1 MGCGEGP
8 IRRPL
13 PRHPQRVRAQLQ
25 ARRDRSAGAL
35 PARPRAP
42 LRPDGRQ
49 HLPGSDD
56 PATALLPAPAS
67 RLRRLSIAHQGAV
80 PLRRGDTSRRRRD
93 GRVRVQCG
101 ERNHKGREAVT
112 RPRTRGSPDCPRPKR
127 ARSARGVRP
136 YRAHTAPSPGSQP
149 GDYRHQRHP
158 YGSTIPMNARLLAL
172 CILLPVPLAAQSN
185 AARMANDAYTR
196 SHDYDLIHQRIAVRN
211 FDWDSTSL
219 DGRVTTTLVAL
230 RPGLD
235 SVILDAGKRLEVRRV
250 ADAKGTALRT
260 AARGDTLV
268 VYPARPDNGR
278 GLTFIQPEGRE
289 HRPQQIWSQGE
300 DHDNHFWFPTYDF
313 PNDKMTWELA
323 ATVPRQYTVVSNG
336 RLVGDRRNPDGTH
349 TVTWRQDPRSATYL
363 VSLVVAPLVRL
374 ADTWRGIPVEYY
386 VYAADSSR
394 ARRLFGVTPDMIE
407 VFSRLTGVR
416 YPWAKY
422 AQTTVAD
429 FFGGMEN
436 VSATTLIDWLPDER
450 AYLDRPWY
458 QWILIPHELAHQW
471 FGDYVTL
478 ENWANMWLNEGFAE
492 FLPGQYWR
500 VKLGPQVEDD
510 YYLDEYHQY
519 LEIDRRR
526 RMPLAALGSNNVYP
540 KGALVLRMLERYL
553 GPDRFW
559 ASLQAYLTQHALG
572 NATSDDL
579 RQSVLDATGENLDWF
594 WSQWVYDAG
603 HPRFAVT
610 AAYDTAAR
618 KLSLTVK
625 QTQTDSGVA
634 DSTGLAFETP
644 NVFRMPVTIRVG
656 TVSSDVVRRVELAA
670 REQTI
675 EVPGLAGA
683 PTMVVFDDGNTI
695 LKELTFDQPT
705 PWLATQLKRDPDLW
719 NRQWA
724 IDQLGQRPADA
735 AAVAALAEAATGA
748 DYFRTRAGA
757 VEALGAVPAANT
769 AAPLAA
775 ALRDTSAQV
784 RRAGVAALGQLGG
797 ARAADLARATYQTD
811 PSYEVRAA
819 ALTALVRADSTA
831 RDSAV
836 AWGLATPS
844 YQDVIQEAA
853 YRIIAQTRDTAAI
866 PRIETLLATDHF
878 AAHVLAAKWSVASS
892 VSMR

>member
-1 MGCGEGP
+1 M
-8 IRRPL
+8 RLPL
-13 PRHPQRVRAQLQ
+13 
-25 ARRDRSAGAL
+25 SC
-35 PARPRAP
+35 
-42 LRPDGRQ
+42 
-49 HLPGSDD
+49 
-56 PATALLPAPAS
+56 
-67 RLRRLSIAHQGAV
+67 AV
-80 PLRRGDTSRRRRD
+80 
-93 GRVRVQCG
+93 
-101 ERNHKGREAVT
+101 
-112 RPRTRGSPDCPRPKR
+112 
-127 ARSARGVRP
+127 
-136 YRAHTAPSPGSQP
+136 
-149 GDYRHQRHP
+149 
-158 YGSTIPMNARLLAL
+158 LLAL
-172 CILLPVPLAAQSN
+172 AAPAAAQSN
-185 AARMANDAYTR
+185 AERVANDAYAR
-196 SHDYDLIHQRIAVRN
+196 SHDYDLVHQRIEVRN

-235 SVILDAGKRLEVRRV
+235 SVVLDASKGLVVSRV
-250 ADAKGTALRT
+250 VDARGASLRSS
-260 AARGDTLV
+260 AHGDTLV
-268 VYPARPDNGR
+268 VYPARPLAFRDTLRFSIDYHARIDNGR
-278 GLTFIQPEGRE
+278 GLTFIEPEGRE

-300 DHDNHFWFPTYDF
+300 DHNNHFWFPTYDF

-323 ATVPRQYTVVSNG
+323 ATVPRQYSVVSNG
-336 RLVGDRRNPDGTH
+336 RLVTDRRNPDGTH

-363 VSLVVAPLVRL
+363 VSLIVAPLVKL
-374 ADTWRGIPVEYY
+374 ADTWRGMPVEYY
-386 VYAADSSR
+386 VYRADSNR

-407 VFSRLTGVR
+407 VYSQLTGVR

-500 VKLGPQVEDD
+500 VKLGAHPEDE

-519 LEIDRRR
+519 LQIDQRR
-526 RMPLAALGSNNVYP
+526 RMPPAALGSNNVYP
-540 KGALVLRMLERYL
+540 KGAL
-553 GPDRFW
+553 
-559 ASLQAYLTQHALG
+559 
-572 NATSDDL
+572 
-579 RQSVLDATGENLDWF
+579 
-594 WSQWVYDAG
+594 
-603 HPRFAVT
+603 
-610 AAYDTAAR
+610 
-618 KLSLTVK
+618 
-625 QTQTDSGVA
+625 
-634 DSTGLAFETP
+634 
-644 NVFRMPVTIRVG
+644 VFRMPVTIRVG

-705 PWLATQLKRDPDLW
+705 PWLAAQLKRDPDLW

-757 VEALGAVPAANT
+757 VEALGELPAGST

-775 ALRDTSAQV
+775 ALHDTSAQV

-797 ARAADLARATYQTD
+797 ARAAELARATFQTD

-853 YRIIAQTRDTAAI
+853 YRIVAQTRDTAAI
-866 PRIETLLATDHF
+866 PRVEERLATDRL
-878 AAHVLAAKWSVASS
+878 AAHVLAALAARGSVHALE
-892 VSMR
+892 VLTAHLNDERRAVRRWVVEAFQFTLPRQLGVPRLQAVVGTLKYPGTRKDVETALQRLQKPGADDE

>member
-1 MGCGEGP
+1 M
-8 IRRPL
+8 RPFTASTL
-13 PRHPQRVRAQLQ
+13 LW
-25 ARRDRSAGAL
+25 AL
-35 PARPRAP
+35 AI
-42 LRPDGRQ
+42 
-49 HLPGSDD
+49 
-56 PATALLPAPAS
+56 PAS
-67 RLRRLSIAHQGAV
+67 
-80 PLRRGDTSRRRRD
+80 T
-93 GRVRVQCG
+93 
-101 ERNHKGREAVT
+101 
-112 RPRTRGSPDCPRPKR
+112 
-127 ARSARGVRP
+127 
-136 YRAHTAPSPGSQP
+136 
-149 GDYRHQRHP
+149 
-158 YGSTIPMNARLLAL
+158 
-172 CILLPVPLAAQSN
+172 AAQSN
-185 AARMANDAYTR
+185 AERVANDAYTP
-196 SHDYDLIHQRIAVRN
+196 SHDYDLVHQRIEVRN

-235 SVILDAGKRLEVRRV
+235 SVILDAGKRLAVSRV
-250 ADAKGTALRT
+250 VDARGTTLRS
-260 AARGDTLV
+260 AAHGDTLV
-268 VYPARPDNGR
+268 VYPARPLAFRDTLRFSIDYHARIDNGR
-278 GLTFIQPEGRE
+278 GLTFIEPEGRE

-300 DHDNHFWFPTYDF
+300 DDDNHFWFPTYDF
-313 PNDKMTWELA
+313 PNDKMTWELV
-323 ATVPRQYTVVSNG
+323 ATVPRPYTVISNG
-336 RLVGDRRNPDGTH
+336 RRVADRPNPDGTH

-363 VSLVVAPLVRL
+363 VSLIVAPLVRL

-386 VYAADSSR
+386 VYRADSSR
-394 ARRLFGVTPDMIE
+394 ARRLFGVTPDMME
-407 VFSRLTGVR
+407 VYSRLTGVR

-478 ENWANMWLNEGFAE
+478 ESWANMWLNEGFAE
-492 FLPGQYWR
+492 FLPGQYWG
-500 VKLGPQVEDD
+500 VKLGPRVEDD
-510 YYLDEYHQY
+510 YYLDEYRQY

-540 KGALVLRMLERYL
+540 KGALVLRMLQRHL
-553 GPDRFW
+553 GPERFW
-559 ASLQAYLTQHALG
+559 ASLHLYLTRHALG

-579 RQSVLDATGENLDWF
+579 RQAVLDATGENLDWF

-603 HPRFAVT
+603 HPRYAVT
-610 AAYDTAAR
+610 AAYDTSAR
-618 KLSLTVK
+618 KLTLTVK
-625 QTQTDSGVA
+625 QTQTDSAKA
-634 DSTGLAFETP
+634 DSTGPAFETP
-644 NVFRMPVTIRVG
+644 KVFRMPVTIRVG
-656 TVSSDVVRRVELAA
+656 TAGGDVVRRTELAA

-675 EVPGLAGA
+675 EIPGLRGA

-724 IDQLGQRPADA
+724 IEQLAQRPADA

-757 VEALGAVPAANT
+757 VEALGELPGASV

-784 RRAGVAALGQLGG
+784 RRAAIAALGQLGG
-797 ARAADLARATYQTD
+797 ARAAELARTTFQTD

-819 ALTALVRADSTA
+819 ALIALVRADSTA
-831 RDSAV
+831 RDSAI

-853 YRIIAQTRDTAAI
+853 YRVIAQTGDTGAI
-866 PRIETLLATDHF
+866 PRLESLLATHRF
-878 AAHVLAAKWSVASS
+878 AAHVLAALASRGS
-892 VSMR
+892 AHALDVLAAHLNDDRRAVRRWVVEAFQFTLPRPLGIPRLQAVVDTLKYPDTRKDVQTALQQLQKPGADDE

>member
-1 MGCGEGP
+1 M
-8 IRRPL
+8 RP
-13 PRHPQRVRAQLQ
+13 QLTC
-25 ARRDRSAGAL
+25 AA
-35 PARPRAP
+35 
-42 LRPDGRQ
+42 
-49 HLPGSDD
+49 
-56 PATALLPAPAS
+56 
-67 RLRRLSIAHQGAV
+67 
-80 PLRRGDTSRRRRD
+80 
-93 GRVRVQCG
+93 
-101 ERNHKGREAVT
+101 
-112 RPRTRGSPDCPRPKR
+112 
-127 ARSARGVRP
+127 
-136 YRAHTAPSPGSQP
+136 
-149 GDYRHQRHP
+149 
-158 YGSTIPMNARLLAL
+158 LLAL
-172 CILLPVPLAAQSN
+172 AAPVAAQSN
-185 AARMANDAYTR
+185 VERVTNDAYAR
-196 SHDYDLIHQRIAVRN
+196 SHDYDLVHQRIEIRN

-235 SVILDAGKRLEVRRV
+235 SVILDAGKRLVVSRV
-250 ADAKGTALRT
+250 VDARGATLRSS
-260 AARGDTLV
+260 AHGDTLV
-268 VYPARPDNGR
+268 VYPARPVAFRDTLRFSIDYHARIDNGR
-278 GLTFIQPEGRE
+278 GLTFIEPEGRE

-336 RLVGDRRNPDGTH
+336 RLVADRKNPDGTH

-407 VFSRLTGVR
+407 VYSRLTGVR

-436 VSATTLIDWLPDER
+436 VSATTLIDRLPDER

-492 FLPGQYWR
+492 FLPGQYWH
-500 VKLGPQVEDD
+500 VKLGPHAEDD
-510 YYLDEYHQY
+510 YYLDEYRQY
-519 LEIDRRR
+519 LQIDRRKS
-526 RMPLAALGSNNVYP
+526 MALAALGSNNVYP
-540 KGALVLRMLERYL
+540 KGALVLRMLLRYL
-553 GPDRFW
+553 GPERFW
-559 ASLQAYLTQHALG
+559 ASLQAYLTRHALG

-579 RQSVLDATGENLDWF
+579 RQAVLDATGENLDWF
-594 WSQWVYDAG
+594 WNQWIYAAG
-603 HPRFAVT
+603 HPRFVVT

-618 KLSLTVK
+618 KLTLTVK
-625 QTQTDSGVA
+625 QAQPDSGKA
-634 DSTGLAFETP
+634 DSTGLRFETP
-644 NVFRMPVTIRVG
+644 KVFRMPVAIRLG
-656 TVSSDVVRRVELAA
+656 TAGGSGGGDVVRRVELTA

-675 EVPGLAGA
+675 EIPELPGA

-705 PWLATQLKRDPDLW
+705 SWLATQLKRDPDLW

-724 IDQLGQRPADA
+724 IEQLAHRPGDA

-748 DYFRTRAGA
+748 DYFRTRAAA
-757 VEALGAVPAANT
+757 VEALGELPAASA

-784 RRAGVAALGQLGG
+784 RRAAVAALGQLGG
-797 ARAADLARATYQTD
+797 ARAADLARTTFHDD
-811 PSYEVRAA
+811 PSYQVRAA

-831 RDSAV
+831 SDSAI

-844 YQDVIQEAA
+844 YQDVVQEAA
-853 YRIIAQTRDTAAI
+853 YRLIAQMGDTGAI
-866 PRIETLLATDHF
+866 PRVESLLATDHF
-878 AAHVLAAKWSVASS
+878 AAHVLAALAARGSAHALDVLAVHLNDDRRAVRRWVVEAFQFTLPRQLGIPRLQGAAGTLKYPDTRKDVEGALQ
-892 VSMR
+892 RLQKPGTDDE

>member
-1 MGCGEGP
+1 M
-8 IRRPL
+8 RP
-13 PRHPQRVRAQLQ
+13 QLTC
-25 ARRDRSAGAL
+25 AA
-35 PARPRAP
+35 
-42 LRPDGRQ
+42 
-49 HLPGSDD
+49 
-56 PATALLPAPAS
+56 
-67 RLRRLSIAHQGAV
+67 
-80 PLRRGDTSRRRRD
+80 
-93 GRVRVQCG
+93 
-101 ERNHKGREAVT
+101 
-112 RPRTRGSPDCPRPKR
+112 
-127 ARSARGVRP
+127 
-136 YRAHTAPSPGSQP
+136 
-149 GDYRHQRHP
+149 
-158 YGSTIPMNARLLAL
+158 LLAL
-172 CILLPVPLAAQSN
+172 AAPVAAQSN
-185 AARMANDAYTR
+185 VERVTNDAYAR
-196 SHDYDLIHQRIAVRN
+196 SHDYDLVHQRIEIRN

-235 SVILDAGKRLEVRRV
+235 SVILDAGKRLVVSRV
-250 ADAKGTALRT
+250 VDARGATLRSS
-260 AARGDTLV
+260 AHGDTLV
-268 VYPARPDNGR
+268 VYPARPVAFRDTLRFSIDYHARIDNGR
-278 GLTFIQPEGRE
+278 GLTFIEPEGRE

-363 VSLVVAPLVRL
+363 VSLIVAPLVRL

-407 VFSRLTGVR
+407 VYSRLTGVR

-436 VSATTLIDWLPDER
+436 VSATTLIDRLPDER

-500 VKLGPQVEDD
+500 VKLGPHAEDD
-510 YYLDEYHQY
+510 YYLDEYRQY
-519 LEIDRRR
+519 LQIDRRKS
-526 RMPLAALGSNNVYP
+526 MALAALGSNNVYP
-540 KGALVLRMLERYL
+540 KGALVLRMLLRYL
-553 GPDRFW
+553 GPERFW
-559 ASLQAYLTQHALG
+559 ASLQAYLTRHALG

-579 RQSVLDATGENLDWF
+579 RQAVLDATGENLDWF
-594 WSQWVYDAG
+594 WNQWIYAAG
-603 HPRFAVT
+603 HPRFVVT

-618 KLSLTVK
+618 KLTLTVK
-625 QTQTDSGVA
+625 QTQPDSGKA
-634 DSTGLAFETP
+634 DSTGLRFETP
-644 NVFRMPVTIRVG
+644 KMFRMPVAIRLG
-656 TVSSDVVRRVELAA
+656 TGGGGGGGGGDVVRRVELTA

-675 EVPGLAGA
+675 EIPDLAGA

-705 PWLATQLKRDPDLW
+705 SWLATQLKRDPDLW

-724 IDQLGQRPADA
+724 IEQLAHRPGDA
-735 AAVAALAEAATGA
+735 AAVAALAEAATAA
-748 DYFRTRAGA
+748 DYFRTRAAA
-757 VEALGAVPAANT
+757 VEALGELPAASA

-784 RRAGVAALGQLGG
+784 RRAAVAALGQLGG
-797 ARAADLARATYQTD
+797 ARAADLARTTFHDD

-831 RDSAV
+831 SDSAI

-844 YQDVIQEAA
+844 YQDVVQEAA
-853 YRIIAQTRDTAAI
+853 YRLIAQTGDTGAI
-866 PRIETLLATDHF
+866 PRVESLLATDHF
-878 AAHVLAAKWSVASS
+878 AAHVLAALAARGSAHALDVLAVHLNDDRRAVRRWVVEAFQFTLPRQLGIPRLRGAAGTLKYPDTRKDVEGALQ
-892 VSMR
+892 RLQKPGTDDE

>member
-1 MGCGEGP
+1 M
-8 IRRPL
+8 RL
-13 PRHPQRVRAQLQ
+13 
-25 ARRDRSAGAL
+25 
-35 PARPRAP
+35 
-42 LRPDGRQ
+42 
-49 HLPGSDD
+49 
-56 PATALLPAPAS
+56 LLPLAVLVGSASAPA
-67 RLRRLSIAHQGAV
+67 L
-80 PLRRGDTSRRRRD
+80 
-93 GRVRVQCG
+93 
-101 ERNHKGREAVT
+101 
-112 RPRTRGSPDCPRPKR
+112 
-127 ARSARGVRP
+127 
-136 YRAHTAPSPGSQP
+136 
-149 GDYRHQRHP
+149 
-158 YGSTIPMNARLLAL
+158 
-172 CILLPVPLAAQSN
+172 AQSN
-185 AARMANDAYTR
+185 AERVANDTYSR
-196 SHDYDLIHQRIAVRN
+196 SHDYDVVHQRIEVRN

-235 SVILDAGKRLEVRRV
+235 SVILDAGKRLVVSRV
-250 ADAKGTALRT
+250 VDARGGTLRST
-260 AARGDTLV
+260 AHGDTLV
-268 VYPARPDNGR
+268 VYPARPVAFHDTLRFSIDYHARIDNGH
-278 GLTFIQPEGRE
+278 GLTFIEPEGRE

-336 RLVGDRRNPDGTH
+336 RLVADRRNPDGTH

-386 VYAADSSR
+386 VYRADSSR

-500 VKLGPQVEDD
+500 VKLGPGAEDD

-519 LEIDRRR
+519 LQIDQRR

-540 KGALVLRMLERYL
+540 KGALVLRMLLRYL
-553 GPDRFW
+553 GPERFW
-559 ASLQAYLTQHALG
+559 ASLHLYLTRHALG
-572 NATSDDL
+572 NATTDDL
-579 RQSVLDATGENLDWF
+579 RQAVLDATGENLDWF
-594 WSQWVYDAG
+594 WSEWIYAAG

-610 AAYDTAAR
+610 AVYDTTAR
-618 KLSLTVK
+618 KLTLTVK
-625 QTQTDSGVA
+625 QTQADSGKA

-656 TVSSDVVRRVELAA
+656 TASGDVVRRAELAA

-675 EVPGLAGA
+675 EIPELAGA

-705 PWLATQLKRDPDLW
+705 PWLATALKRDADLW

-724 IDQLGQRPADA
+724 IEQLAQRPADA
-735 AAVAALAEAATGA
+735 AAVAALAEAATRA

-757 VEALGAVPAANT
+757 VEALAGLPAAS
-769 AAPLAA
+769 AAAALEA

-797 ARAADLARATYQTD
+797 ARAAELARATFRND

-831 RDSAV
+831 RDSAI

-853 YRIIAQTRDTAAI
+853 YRIIAQTGDTAAI
-866 PRIETLLATDHF
+866 PRIEAQLATDHF
-878 AAHVLAAKWSVASS
+878 AAHVLAALAARGSAHSLDALVAHLNDDRRA
-892 VSMR
+892 VRRWVVEAFRFTLPRQLGIARLQAVAGTLKYADTRRAVETALQHLQKPAADEE

>member
-1 MGCGEGP
+1 M
-8 IRRPL
+8 RPFTASTL
-13 PRHPQRVRAQLQ
+13 LW
-25 ARRDRSAGAL
+25 AL
-35 PARPRAP
+35 AI
-42 LRPDGRQ
+42 
-49 HLPGSDD
+49 
-56 PATALLPAPAS
+56 PAS
-67 RLRRLSIAHQGAV
+67 
-80 PLRRGDTSRRRRD
+80 T
-93 GRVRVQCG
+93 
-101 ERNHKGREAVT
+101 
-112 RPRTRGSPDCPRPKR
+112 
-127 ARSARGVRP
+127 
-136 YRAHTAPSPGSQP
+136 
-149 GDYRHQRHP
+149 
-158 YGSTIPMNARLLAL
+158 
-172 CILLPVPLAAQSN
+172 AAQSN
-185 AARMANDAYTR
+185 AERVANDAYTP
-196 SHDYDLIHQRIAVRN
+196 SHDYDLVHQRIEVRN

-235 SVILDAGKRLEVRRV
+235 SVILDAGKRLAVSRV
-250 ADAKGTALRT
+250 VDARGTTLRS
-260 AARGDTLV
+260 AAHGDTLV
-268 VYPARPDNGR
+268 VYPARPLAFRDTLRFSIDYHARIDNGR
-278 GLTFIQPEGRE
+278 GLTFIEPEGRE

-300 DHDNHFWFPTYDF
+300 DDDNHFWFPTYDF
-313 PNDKMTWELA
+313 PNDKMTWELV
-323 ATVPRQYTVVSNG
+323 ATVPRPYTVISNG
-336 RLVGDRRNPDGTH
+336 RRVADRPNPDGTH

-363 VSLVVAPLVRL
+363 VSLIVAPLVRL

-386 VYAADSSR
+386 VYRADSSR
-394 ARRLFGVTPDMIE
+394 ARRLFGVTPDMME
-407 VFSRLTGVR
+407 VYSRLTGVR

-478 ENWANMWLNEGFAE
+478 ESWANMWLNEGFAE
-492 FLPGQYWR
+492 FLPGQYWG
-500 VKLGPQVEDD
+500 VKLGPRVEDD
-510 YYLDEYHQY
+510 YYLDEYRQY

-540 KGALVLRMLERYL
+540 KGALVLRMLQRHL
-553 GPDRFW
+553 GPERFW
-559 ASLQAYLTQHALG
+559 ASLHLYLTRHALG

-579 RQSVLDATGENLDWF
+579 RQAVLDATGENLDWF

-603 HPRFAVT
+603 HPRYAVT
-610 AAYDTAAR
+610 AAYDTSAR
-618 KLSLTVK
+618 KLTLTVK
-625 QTQTDSGVA
+625 QTQTDSAKA
-634 DSTGLAFETP
+634 DSTGPAFETP
-644 NVFRMPVTIRVG
+644 KAFRMPVTIRVG
-656 TVSSDVVRRVELAA
+656 TAGGDVVRRTELAA

-675 EVPGLAGA
+675 EIPGLRGA

-724 IDQLGQRPADA
+724 IEQLAQRPADA

-757 VEALGAVPAANT
+757 VEALGELPGASV

-784 RRAGVAALGQLGG
+784 RRAAIAALGQLGG
-797 ARAADLARATYQTD
+797 ARAAELARTTFQTD

-819 ALTALVRADSTA
+819 ALIALVRADSTA
-831 RDSAV
+831 RDSAI

-853 YRIIAQTRDTAAI
+853 YRVIAQTGDTGAI
-866 PRIETLLATDHF
+866 PRLESLLATHRF
-878 AAHVLAAKWSVASS
+878 AAHVLAALASRGS
-892 VSMR
+892 AHALDVLAAHLNDDRRAVRRWVVEAFQFTLPRPLGIPRLQAVVDTLKYPDTRKDVQTALQQLQKPGTDEQ

>member
-1 MGCGEGP
+1 M
-8 IRRPL
+8 RL
-13 PRHPQRVRAQLQ
+13 
-25 ARRDRSAGAL
+25 AL
-35 PARPRAP
+35 SCAA
-42 LRPDGRQ
+42 
-49 HLPGSDD
+49 
-56 PATALLPAPAS
+56 
-67 RLRRLSIAHQGAV
+67 
-80 PLRRGDTSRRRRD
+80 
-93 GRVRVQCG
+93 
-101 ERNHKGREAVT
+101 
-112 RPRTRGSPDCPRPKR
+112 
-127 ARSARGVRP
+127 
-136 YRAHTAPSPGSQP
+136 
-149 GDYRHQRHP
+149 
-158 YGSTIPMNARLLAL
+158 LLAL
-172 CILLPVPLAAQSN
+172 AAPIAAQSN
-185 AARMANDAYTR
+185 TERLANDAYTR
-196 SHDYDLIHQRIAVRN
+196 SHDYDLVHQGIEVRN

-235 SVILDAGKRLEVRRV
+235 SVILDAGKRLVVSRLV
-250 ADAKGTALRT
+250 DARGASLRS
-260 AARGDTLV
+260 AAHGDTLGLDERQALAFRDTLRCV
-268 VYPARPDNGR
+268 IDYHAPLENGK

-300 DHDNHFWFPTYDF
+300 DHDNHFWFQTYDF

-323 ATVPRQYTVVSNG
+323 ATVAQQYTVVSNG
-336 RLVGDRRNPDGTH
+336 RLVADRKNPEGTH
-349 TVTWRQDPRSATYL
+349 TVTWRQDRPSATYL
-363 VSLVVAPLVRL
+363 VSLIVAPLVRL

-386 VYAADSSR
+386 VYRADSSR
-394 ARRLFGVTPDMIE
+394 ARRLFGVTPDMID
-407 VFSRLTGVR
+407 VYSRLTGVR

-436 VSATTLIDWLPDER
+436 VSATTLIDRLPDER

-500 VKLGPQVEDD
+500 VKLGPHPEDD

-519 LEIDRRR
+519 LQIDQRR

-540 KGALVLRMLERYL
+540 KGALVLRMLLRYL
-553 GPDRFW
+553 GSERFW
-559 ASLQAYLTQHALG
+559 ASLHLYLDRHALG

-579 RQSVLDATGENLDWF
+579 RQAVLDATGENLDWF

-603 HPRFAVT
+603 HPRFVVT
-610 AAYDTAAR
+610 AAYDTTAR
-618 KLSLTVK
+618 KLTLTVK
-625 QTQTDSGVA
+625 QTQTDSAKA

-644 NVFRMPVTIRVG
+644 KVFRMPVTVRVG
-656 TVSSDVVRRVELAA
+656 TTGGDVVRRAELAA

-675 EVPGLAGA
+675 EVPGLASA

-705 PWLATQLKRDPDLW
+705 TWLATQLKRDPDLW

-724 IDQLGQRPADA
+724 IEQLAHRPADA
-735 AAVAALAEAATGA
+735 AAVAALAEAATRA

-757 VEALGAVPAANT
+757 VEALAGLPAAS
-769 AAPLAA
+769 AAAALEA
-775 ALRDTSAQV
+775 ALRDTAAQV
-784 RRAGVAALGQLGG
+784 RRAGMTALGQLGG
-797 ARAADLARATYQTD
+797 ARTAELARATFHTD

-831 RDSAV
+831 RDSAI

-853 YRIIAQTRDTAAI
+853 YRIIAQTGDTAAI
-866 PRIETLLATDHF
+866 PRVEARIATDRL
-878 AAHVLAAKWSVASS
+878 AAHVLAALAARGSARALDVLAAHLNDDRAAARRWVVEAFQFTLPRQLGVPLLQATVGSLQYADTKKNVDAALQQLQKAGTNDE
-892 VSMR
+892 

>member
-1 MGCGEGP
+1 M
-8 IRRPL
+8 RLPL
-13 PRHPQRVRAQLQ
+13 TY
-25 ARRDRSAGAL
+25 
-35 PARPRAP
+35 
-42 LRPDGRQ
+42 
-49 HLPGSDD
+49 
-56 PATALLPAPAS
+56 AT
-67 RLRRLSIAHQGAV
+67 
-80 PLRRGDTSRRRRD
+80 
-93 GRVRVQCG
+93 
-101 ERNHKGREAVT
+101 
-112 RPRTRGSPDCPRPKR
+112 
-127 ARSARGVRP
+127 
-136 YRAHTAPSPGSQP
+136 
-149 GDYRHQRHP
+149 
-158 YGSTIPMNARLLAL
+158 LLAL
-172 CILLPVPLAAQSN
+172 AGPVAAQSN
-185 AARMANDAYTR
+185 AERVVNDAYAR
-196 SHDYDLIHQRIAVRN
+196 SHDYDLVHQRIEVRN

-230 RPGLD
+230 RAGLD
-235 SVILDAGKRLEVRRV
+235 SVILDAGKRLVVSRV
-250 ADAKGTALRT
+250 VDARGTSLRST
-260 AARGDTLV
+260 AHGDTLV
-268 VYPARPDNGR
+268 VYPARPLAFRDTLRFSIDYHARIDNGR
-278 GLTFIQPEGRE
+278 GLTFIEPEGRE

-300 DHDNHFWFPTYDF
+300 DHNNHFWFPTYDF

-323 ATVPRQYTVVSNG
+323 ATVPRQYSVVSNG
-336 RLVGDRRNPDGTH
+336 RLVADRRNPDGTH

-363 VSLVVAPLVRL
+363 VSLIVAPLVKL
-374 ADTWRGIPVEYY
+374 ADTWRGMPVEYY
-386 VYAADSSR
+386 VYRADSNR

-407 VFSRLTGVR
+407 VYSQLTGVR

-500 VKLGPQVEDD
+500 VKLGAHPEDD

-519 LEIDRRR
+519 LQIDQRR

-540 KGALVLRMLERYL
+540 KGALVLRMLLRYL
-553 GPDRFW
+553 GPERFW
-559 ASLQAYLTQHALG
+559 ASLHLYLDRHALG

-579 RQSVLDATGENLDWF
+579 RQAVLDATGENLDWF
-594 WSQWVYDAG
+594 WSEWVYDAG
-603 HPRFAVT
+603 HPRFVVT
-610 AAYDTAAR
+610 AAYDTTAR
-618 KLSLTVK
+618 KLTLTVK
-625 QTQTDSGVA
+625 QTQTDSAKA
-634 DSTGLAFETP
+634 DSTGLA
-644 NVFRMPVTIRVG
+644 
-656 TVSSDVVRRVELAA
+656 S
-670 REQTI
+670 
-675 EVPGLAGA
+675 A

-724 IDQLGQRPADA
+724 IDQLGQRA
-735 AAVAALAEAATGA
+735 AAI
-748 DYFRTRAGA
+748 
-757 VEALGAVPAANT
+757 EALGELPAAST

-775 ALRDTSAQV
+775 ALHDTSAEV
-784 RRAGVAALGQLGG
+784 RRAAIAALGQLGG
-797 ARAADLARATYQTD
+797 ARAAELARATFQTD

-819 ALTALVRADSTA
+819 ALTALVHADSTA

-866 PRIETLLATDHF
+866 PRVEERLATDRL
-878 AAHVLAAKWSVASS
+878 AAHVLAALAARGSGHALDLLAAHLNDNRPVVRRWVVEAFQFTLPRQVGVPRLQAVVGTLKYPDTRKDVETALQ
-892 VSMR
+892 RLQKPATDDE

>member
-1 MGCGEGP
+1 M
-8 IRRPL
+8 RLPL
-13 PRHPQRVRAQLQ
+13 
-25 ARRDRSAGAL
+25 SC
-35 PARPRAP
+35 
-42 LRPDGRQ
+42 
-49 HLPGSDD
+49 
-56 PATALLPAPAS
+56 TALLALAAP
-67 RLRRLSIAHQGAV
+67 V
-80 PLRRGDTSRRRRD
+80 
-93 GRVRVQCG
+93 
-101 ERNHKGREAVT
+101 
-112 RPRTRGSPDCPRPKR
+112 
-127 ARSARGVRP
+127 
-136 YRAHTAPSPGSQP
+136 
-149 GDYRHQRHP
+149 
-158 YGSTIPMNARLLAL
+158 
-172 CILLPVPLAAQSN
+172 AAQSN
-185 AARMANDAYTR
+185 AERVANDTYTR
-196 SHDYDLIHQRIAVRN
+196 SHDYDLVHQRIEVRN

-235 SVILDAGKRLEVRRV
+235 SVILDAGQRLAVTHV
-250 ADAKGTALRT
+250 GDAREKTLRSTAH
-260 AARGDTLV
+260 GDTLV
-268 VYPARPDNGR
+268 VYPARPVAFRDTLRFSIDYRARIDNGR

-300 DHDNHFWFPTYDF
+300 DDNNHFWFPTYDF

-323 ATVPRQYTVVSNG
+323 ATVAQQYTVVSNG
-336 RLVGDRRNPDGTH
+336 RLVADRKNPDGTH
-349 TVTWRQDPRSATYL
+349 TVTWRQDRPSATYL
-363 VSLVVAPLVRL
+363 VSLIVAPLVRL

-386 VYAADSSR
+386 VYRADSSR
-394 ARRLFGVTPDMIE
+394 ARRLFGVTPDMID
-407 VFSRLTGVR
+407 VYSRLTGVR

-436 VSATTLIDWLPDER
+436 VSATTLVDWLPDER

-500 VKLGPQVEDD
+500 VKLGPRAEDD

-519 LEIDRRR
+519 LQIDRRR

-540 KGALVLRMLERYL
+540 KGALVLRMLLRYL
-553 GPDRFW
+553 GPERFW
-559 ASLQAYLTQHALG
+559 ASLHTYLTRHALG
-572 NATSDDL
+572 NATTDDL
-579 RQSVLDATGENLDWF
+579 RQAVLDATGENLDWF
-594 WSQWVYDAG
+594 WRQWIYDAG

-618 KLSLTVK
+618 KLTLTVK
-625 QTQTDSGVA
+625 QTQADSGKA
-634 DSTGLAFETP
+634 DSTGQAFETP
-644 NVFRMPVTIRVG
+644 KVFRMPVTIRVG
-656 TVSSDVVRRVELAA
+656 TASGDVVRRAELAA

-675 EVPGLAGA
+675 EIPELAGA

-719 NRQWA
+719 NRQWV
-724 IDQLGQRPADA
+724 IEQLAQRPADA
-735 AAVAALAEAATGA
+735 TAVAALAEAATGA
-748 DYFRTRAGA
+748 DYFRMRAGA
-757 VEALGAVPAANT
+757 VYALAVLPTSRAAS
-769 AAPLAA
+769 PIAA
-775 ALRDTSAQV
+775 ALRYSSARG
-784 RRAGVAALGQLGG
+784 RRADVAALGQLGG
-797 ARAADLARATYQTD
+797 ARAAELARATFRND

-831 RDSAV
+831 RDSAIV
-836 AWGLATPS
+836 WGLASPS

-853 YRIIAQTRDTAAI
+853 YRIIAQTGDTGAI

-878 AAHVLAAKWSVASS
+878 AAHVLAALAARGSTHALDVLAAHLNDDRRAVRHWVVEAFQFTLPRQLGVPRLQAVAGTLKYADTRKD
-892 VSMR
+892 VDTALHELQKPGTDDE